1 MANEN
6 DAGRDIKLTVSLVLG
21 VLVTV
26 VGGGYFLWSW
36 LGTAEVPPSQI
47 DLGRVSATTHG
58 GNSESPAYRELLTKY
73 NQDGKAEAQRK
84 NSSFI
89 ASIPLEQEPVVL
101 PVSTAKP
108 VVATTQSSARQS
120 RSDQGSGQGG
130 SANTGEKDDRRKASL
145 DKLLARIQGTK
156 PELKVAQVL
165 GGTGDGA
172 GGSSGTAGGDYQSWS
187 ETLPG
192 GRRLQASAMNSAT
205 GGASS
210 VSAPVEIIPPYW
222 RGPGIIDIG
231 VDSDNSTTPVLAS
244 VRTGPYAGAKF
255 KAPDGAKLTGEG
267 VVIHLTAMSWRGVDY
282 KIDAYALHDET
293 LLANVA
299 TDVNH
304 RYMSRIILPAFLA
317 GIGGIGEMYSQ
328 ANTQVVTNG
337 FNTQTVRP
345 GVPDG
350 AAVAGAIA
358 GGAASQAAKVLSD
371 DAARVPATQVN
382 VTAGQVVAIQ
392 FMRGVYSGDAIAP
405 GQGGEAVRPS
415 VPAQASRSEL
425 VQPNTE
431 DHLRAQA
438 QARIEQQRLL
448 QESR

>member
-6 DAGRDIKLTVSLVLG
+6 DAGRDIKLTVSLVISVVV
-21 VLVTV
+21 VL

-47 DLGRVSATTHG
+47 DIGRVSATTHA

-73 NQDGKAEAQRK
+73 NQEGKAEAQRK

-89 ASIPLEQEPVVL
+89 ASIPMEQEPVVL

-108 VVATTQSSARQS
+108 VVTPTQSSARQS
-120 RSDQGSGQGG
+120 RSDQGAGQGG
-130 SANTGEKDDRRKASL
+130 SAKTGEKDDRRKQAL
-145 DKLLARIQGTK
+145 DKLLGRIQGTDK

-165 GGTGDGA
+165 GGAGA
-172 GGSSGTAGGDYQSWS
+172 DGSSGAAGGDYQRWS

-192 GRRLQASAMNSAT
+192 GRRLQASAMNSTT
-205 GGASS
+205 GGAAS
-210 VSAPVEIIPPYW
+210 VSPPVEVIPPYW

-255 KAPDGAKLTGEG
+255 KAPDGAKLAGEG
-267 VVIHLTAMSWRGVDY
+267 VVIHLTEMSWRGINY
-282 KIDAYALHDET
+282 KVDAYALHDET

-317 GIGGIGEMYSQ
+317 GVGGMGQMYSQ

-345 GVPDG
+345 GLPDG

-371 DAARVPATQVN
+371 DAARVPPTQVD

-415 VPAQASRSEL
+415 VPAQASRSAF

-431 DHLRAQA
+431 DQLRAQA
-438 QARIEQQRLL
+438 QARIEQQRQL
-448 QESR
+448 QENR